1 MTAYYGP
8 EWESLASRIVDR
20 WTPSLTGNTGL
31 QLPSVMGRNHGVLTN
46 FSNNGNEA
54 YVAVQDRTALNFD
67 GVNDRVAVSTL
78 SLNTLDFAISFWAQQ
93 RGASAIG
100 MPIGNSG
107 TTNSY
112 VWFRSGNYL
121 RFQLPASNVEFA
133 GVTTFTALRHYC
145 IFSTP
150 VSAASSSINLFI
162 DGVAI
167 GAAALAAG
175 TFTLNSIGDGYASNA
190 FPFPGVI
197 DDVIVF
203 GQGLRPHEPR
213 FLFEQGRG
221 GGLLREPPKS
231 RAFFVPALPTPLPVR
246 RRSSRFLTFPG

>member
-31 QLPSVMGRNHGVLTN
+31 QLPSVMGRNQGVLTN
-46 FSNNGNEA
+46 FSNNGNDA
-54 YVAVQDRTALNFD
+54 YVTSADRLAINFD
-67 GVNDRVAVSTL
+67 GVNDRVAVNTV
-78 SLNTLDFAISFWAQQ
+78 SLNTLNFGISFWAQQ
-93 RGASAIG
+93 KGAAAIG
-100 MPIGNSG
+100 MPIGNST

-112 VWFRSGNYL
+112 IWFRSGNYL
-121 RFQLPASNVEFA
+121 RFQIPTGNVEFNL
-133 GVTTFTALRHYC
+133 TTFTTFRHYC

-150 VSAASSSINLFI
+150 STAAISAINLFL
-162 DGVAI
+162 DGVSI
-167 GAAALAAG
+167 GALTLAAG

-213 FLFEQGRG
+213 FIYEQGRG
-221 GGLLREPPKS
+221 GGMLREPPKRRS
-231 RAFFVPALPTPLPVR
+231 VFLPTLPFPVR